1 MELYIQIE
9 NNQPVNHPAF
19 GDNLRQAF
27 GAIPTNWEPFER
39 IERPAPGVYQL
50 LESDQ
55 PTYQKIDG
63 RWKDVWA
70 LRDMTAAEKA
80 AKQQAVK
87 DAWAAREQAANWS
100 AWTFNEVTCQYDPPT
115 PRPDPVEGKIVFW
128 CGADNAWKDAP
139 AYPQDGKQYKFDF
152 FAWAWIIAG

>member
-27 GAIPTNWEPFER
+27 GLIPAHWEPFER
-39 IERPAPGVYQL
+39 IERPAPGVYQI